1 MSLTGYTCS
10 NLVRIHFF
18 ESHLTHPY
26 AGIIQIR
33 VWDEVVNFL
42 SACCT
47 SSPVINPYKL
57 NDRCSS

>member
-33 VWDEVVNFL
+33 LWVEVVNFL
-42 SACCT
+42 SACQT
-47 SSPVINPYKL
+47 SSPFLQSLV
-57 NDRCSS
+57 